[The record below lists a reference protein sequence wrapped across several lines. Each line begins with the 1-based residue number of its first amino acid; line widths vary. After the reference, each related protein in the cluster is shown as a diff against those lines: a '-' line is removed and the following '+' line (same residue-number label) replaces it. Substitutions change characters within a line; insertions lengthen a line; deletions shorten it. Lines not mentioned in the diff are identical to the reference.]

1 MSAWIFGLI
10 FCIYLDGN
18 MDNLHQQSW
27 EHGSLEIFGDKLFIE
42 RTKSIL
48 SSLSVNNPNIDF

>member
-1 MSAWIFGLI
+1 MCAWIFGLI
-10 FCIYLDGN
+10 FCIYLGGS
-18 MDNLHQQSW
+18 MDNVLQESW
-27 EHGSLEIFGDKLFIE
+27 ERSLLEIFGDTLFIE